1 MLLPE
6 FSVEGN
12 AYEETIVKEESQ
24 LISKNIKEKE
34 ENFDTFLNLLKQNF
48 EKNPGELIMV
58 VGKIG
63 SGKSRLLLNFIDEEE
78 TVLTQSYLNC
88 NKIAYYCEN
97 P

>member
-78 TVLTQSYLNC
+78 TVLTQS
-88 NKIAYYCEN
+88 
-97 P
+97 